1 MTAGSRL
8 GALAAAVLGLVL
20 VAALLADLRATQRS
34 LHKQLEARNHDAV
47 AVLAAALAHPGQD
60 RTAWQAVANAQF
72 LAGQTV
78 LLSLQSADGQVSL
91 RLQRPA
97 TPAAAPGWFVRA
109 LPLQAAPV
117 VRVLGERGPP
127 AGVLELQTDPAWAHD
142 ALWDSFMR
150 ALGATAVLA
159 TLVLA
164 LATWARRQRAPRWPA
179 QAGLAPPGGVLA
191 VPTPGPAP
199 SAAVAEVR
207 DLQQAF
213 AAQAE
218 RVVQLQRQ
226 AQLDE
231 VTGLPLRRHFL
242 GLLQQRLDEPGG
254 PGMALLLVRVLHL
267 QAMNQRLGHACTD
280 QLLGAVAQVL
290 LTYVDRVPGILAGRL
305 NGTDFALCLPV
316 AGVASETAASL
327 RTALAA
333 VPALRRGGAEA
344 VVGGVDGVH
353 ESSASAALAAAD
365 AALARAEAAPDDDA
379 ATIVQHAA
387 LQDELLG
394 AHAWR
399 ERMAAA
405 LAEGRT
411 QLAEVA
417 VLDAQGRELHLE
429 CPLRVQLQPGG
440 EFHAADRWLALA
452 RRSRLLPQVDL
463 TAIELALQA
472 IADDGRARAVPVSV
486 VSLATPGFVSDVLA
500 SLAAAPRA
508 AQRLTLECVDSLRRS
523 TVLSALAAAM
533 PAWTP
538 WGVQVGV
545 AGAAAAAQ
553 HLPALQ
559 AAGVRY
565 VKVDAR
571 HLQGLEQ
578 DPAIR
583 DYARGFVQ
591 LAHGLGLKV
600 LATGLSASAP
610 LEALWGAGFDGA
622 SRGGPVRQAAAAV
635 NA

>member
-1 MTAGSRL
+1 MTVGSRL
-8 GALAAAVLGLVL
+8 GALAAAVLALVL
-20 VAALLADLRATQRS
+20 VVALLADLRATQRS
-34 LHKQLEARNHDAV
+34 LHQQLEARNHDAV
-47 AVLAAALAHPGQD
+47 AVLAAALANPGQD
-60 RTAWQAVANAQF
+60 RAAWQAVANAQF
-72 LAGQTV
+72 RAGQTV
-78 LLSLQSADGQVSL
+78 LLRMQSDDRKVSL

-97 TPAAAPGWFVRA
+97 TPAKAPDWFVRA
-109 LPLQAAPV
+109 LPLDAAPV
-117 VRVLGERGPP
+117 VSVLGESDRP
-127 AGVLELQTDPAWAHD
+127 AGVLELQTDPAWAYD
-142 ALWDSFMR
+142 ALWGSFTR
-150 ALGATAVLA
+150 ALGATAVLTA
-159 TLVLA
+159 LVLTLA
-164 LATWARRQRAPRWPA
+164 LWARRHRAPRW
-179 QAGLAPPGGVLA
+179 AGQAPPPAGGIA
-191 VPTPGPAP
+191 APAP
-199 SAAVAEVR
+199 GRPPPATAAESREVS
-207 DLQQAF
+207 DLRQAF
-213 AAQAE
+213 ASQAE
-218 RVVQLQRQ
+218 RVVLLQRQ

-254 PGMALLLVRVLHL
+254 PGTALLLVRVLHL
-267 QAMNQRLGHACTD
+267 QALNQRLGHACTD

-290 LTYVDRVPGILAGRL
+290 LTYVDRAPGILAGRL

-316 AGVASETAASL
+316 AGMASETAASL

-353 ESSASAALAAAD
+353 ESSAGAALAAAD
-365 AALARAEAAPDDDA
+365 AALARAEAALDDDA
-379 ATIVQHAA
+379 AAIVQHAS

-417 VLDAQGRELHLE
+417 VLDAQGCELHLE
-429 CPLRVQLQPGG
+429 CPLRVQLQAGG
-440 EFHAADRWLALA
+440 EFQAADRWLALA

-463 TAIELALQA
+463 AAIELALRA

-486 VSLATPGFVSDVLA
+486 VALATPGFVTDVLA

-508 AQRLTLECVDSLRRS
+508 AQQLTLECADSLRRS
-523 TVLSALAAAM
+523 TALAPLAAAM
-533 PAWTP
+533 PAWKP

-553 HLPALQ
+553 HLPALR
-559 AAGVRY
+559 AAGVHY

-571 HLQGLEQ
+571 HLLGLDQ
-578 DPAIR
+578 DAAIR
-583 DYARGFVQ
+583 DYAQGFVQ

-600 LATGLSASAP
+600 LATGLSASTP
-610 LEALWGAGFDGA
+610 LDALWAVGFDGA
-622 SRGGPVRQAAAAV
+622 SRGGPVPQAAVAV
-635 NA
+635 

>member
-1 MTAGSRL
+1 MTVGSRL

-60 RTAWQAVANAQF
+60 RAAWQAVANAQF

-78 LLSLQSADGQVSL
+78 LLSLQSADGKVSL

-97 TPAAAPGWFVRA
+97 TPATAPDWFVRA

-117 VRVLGERGPP
+117 VSVLGARERP
-127 AGVLELQTDPAWAHD
+127 AGVLELQTDPAWAYD

-150 ALGATAVLA
+150 ALGATAVLT
-159 TLVLA
+159 TLVLT
-164 LATWARRQRAPRWPA
+164 LAAWARRQRAPRWPA
-179 QAGLAPPGGVLA
+179 QAGLVSSGGA
-191 VPTPGPAP
+191 VVSTPGLTPPA
-199 SAAVAEVR
+199 AAAEVR
-207 DLQQAF
+207 DLRQAF

-254 PGMALLLVRVLHL
+254 PGTALLLVRVLHL
-267 QAMNQRLGHACTD
+267 QAMNQRLGHASTD

-316 AGVASETAASL
+316 AGMAIETAASL

-353 ESSASAALAAAD
+353 ESSAGAALAAAD
-365 AALARAEAAPDDDA
+365 AALARAEAAVDDDA
-379 ATIVQHAA
+379 AAIVQHAS

-417 VLDAQGRELHLE
+417 VLDAQGHELHLE
-429 CPLRVQLQPGG
+429 CPLRVQLQAGG
-440 EFHAADRWLALA
+440 EFQAADRWLALA

-463 TAIELALQA
+463 VAIELALQA

-486 VSLATPGFVSDVLA
+486 VSLATPGFVTDVLA

-508 AQRLTLECVDSLRRS
+508 ARQLTLECVDSLRRS
-523 TVLSALAAAM
+523 TALSPLAAAM

-571 HLQGLEQ
+571 HLQGLDQ
-578 DPAIR
+578 DAAIR
-583 DYARGFVQ
+583 DYAQGFVQ

-600 LATGLSASAP
+600 LATGLSASTP
-610 LEALWGAGFDGA
+610 LEALWAAGFDGA
-622 SRGGPVRQAAAAV
+622 SRGGPVPQAAAAV
-635 NA
+635 KA